1 MLPEDCFPVS
11 ENARENGRCVRRR
24 NSMAS
29 VTLKNVKKI
38 YPFNGDDAKKKKKKK
53 GEEAPEKKVNL
64 QITDKGVVA
73 VQEFSVDIKDK
84 EFIVLVGP
92 SGCGKSTTLRMIA
105 GLEEIFEGELYIG
118 DRLVNDVA
126 PKDRD
131 IAMVFQNYA
140 LYPHMTVYENM
151 AFALKLRHAPKDE
164 IDKKVKEAAEIL
176 DITQYLGRK
185 PKALSGGQ
193 RQRVAIGRA
202 IVRDPQVMLMDEPL
216 SNLDAKL
223 RNQMRAEIIKLRERI
238 NTTFIYVTHDQT
250 EAMTLGDRIVIMKDG
265 FIQQIG
271 TPQEVFNHPYNLFV
285 ATFIGTPQMNMFENA
300 KLVKV
305 DGKYA
310 VQLDNQT
317 VVLSDEKQAKLAANN
332 VAEQDVVL
340 GVRPEHIELTA
351 GGIEGKVD
359 VSEMMG
365 STVHLHVTSM
375 GRDVVLVVSTMNMTG
390 AEVAALSSGSTVHFS
405 FPGQVCHIFSKE
417 TGINL
422 EACF

>member
-1 MLPEDCFPVS
+1 
-11 ENARENGRCVRRR
+11 
-24 NSMAS
+24 MAS
-29 VTLKNVKKI
+29 LTLKNIKKI
-38 YPFNGDDAKKKKKKK
+38 YPFSGDDTKKKKKKK
-53 GEEAPEKKVNL
+53 GEEQEEKKVNL

-73 VQEFSVDIKDK
+73 VQEFNLEIKDK

-105 GLEEIFEGELYIG
+105 GLEEISEGELYIG

-140 LYPHMTVYENM
+140 LYPHMTVYDNL
-151 AFALKLRHAPKDE
+151 AFALKLRHTPKDE

-202 IVRDPQVMLMDEPL
+202 IVRNPQVMLMDEPL

-271 TPQEVFNHPYNLFV
+271 TPQEVFSHPYNLFV
-285 ATFIGTPQMNMFENA
+285 AGFIGTPQMNMFDA
-300 KLVKV
+300 KLVKNN
-305 DGKYA
+305 GKYA
-310 VQLDNQT
+310 VQLGNLT
-317 VVLSDEKQAKLAANN
+317 VELSDEKQAALAKNN

-340 GVRPEHIELTA
+340 GVRPEHITLSDD
-351 GGIEGKVD
+351 GIDARVD
-359 VSEMMG
+359 VHEMMG
-365 STVHLHVTSM
+365 STVHLHVTAM
-375 GRDVVLVVSTMNMTG
+375 GRDVVLVVSTMDMTP
-390 AEVAALSSGSTVHFS
+390 AQIAALANGASVKFKFHGN
-405 FPGQVCHIFSKE
+405 VCHVFNKE

-422 EACF
+422 EA

>member
-1 MLPEDCFPVS
+1 
-11 ENARENGRCVRRR
+11 
-24 NSMAS
+24 MAS
-29 VTLKNVKKI
+29 LTLKNIKKI
-38 YPFNGDDAKKKKKKK
+38 YPLSGDDAKKAKKKKK
-53 GEEAPEKKVNL
+53 DEVVDEEKKVNL
-64 QITDKGVVA
+64 QVTDKGVVA
-73 VQEFSVDIKDK
+73 VQEFNLDIHDK

-105 GLEEIFEGELYIG
+105 GLEEISEGELYIG

-131 IAMVFQNYA
+131 IAMVFQSYA
-140 LYPHMTVYENM
+140 LYPHMTVYDNM
-151 AFALKLRHAPKDE
+151 AFALKLKHAPKAE
-164 IDKKVKEAAEIL
+164 IDKKVREAAEIL

-202 IVRDPQVMLMDEPL
+202 IVRDPKVMLMDEPL

-265 FIQQIG
+265 FVQQVG

-285 ATFIGTPQMNMFENA
+285 AGFIGTPQMNFFDA
-300 KLVKV
+300 KLVKNN
-305 DGKYA
+305 GKYA
-310 VQLDNQT
+310 VELGDLT
-317 VVLSDEKQAKLAANN
+317 VELSEEKQANLAKNGVEAQ
-332 VAEQDVVL
+332 EIVL
-340 GVRPEHIELTA
+340 GVRPEHIELA
-351 GGIEGKVD
+351 QSGINGKVD

-365 STVHLHVTSM
+365 SSVHLHVSALD
-375 GRDVVLVVSTMNMTG
+375 RDVVLVVSTMNMTG
-390 AEVAALSSGSTVHFS
+390 AEVAALANGNPVTFNFAGH
-405 FPGQVCHIFSKE
+405 VCHVFNKE

-422 EACF
+422 EA

>member
-1 MLPEDCFPVS
+1 
-11 ENARENGRCVRRR
+11 
-24 NSMAS
+24 MAS
-29 VTLKNVKKI
+29 LTLKNIKKV
-38 YPFNGDDAKKKKKKK
+38 YPFNGDDAKKAKKRKK
-53 GEEAPEKKVNL
+53 GDEPEKKKANL
-64 QITDKGVVA
+64 QITDEGVVA
-73 VQEFSVDIKDK
+73 VQKFNLEIADK

-105 GLEEIFEGELYIG
+105 GLEDITGGELYIG
-118 DRLVNDVA
+118 NRLVNDVP

-140 LYPHMTVYENM
+140 LYPHMTVYDNM

-202 IVRDPQVMLMDEPL
+202 IVRNPQVMLMDEPL

-223 RNQMRAEIIKLRERI
+223 RNQMRAEIIKLRQRI

-285 ATFIGTPQMNMFENA
+285 ATFIGTPQMNLFENA
-300 KLVKV
+300 ELVKEN
-305 DGKYA
+305 GKYA
-310 VQLDNQT
+310 VKLEGLT
-317 VVLSDEKQAKLAANN
+317 VELSEAKQAALAKNN
-332 VAEQDVVL
+332 VAPQPVVL
-340 GVRPEHIELTA
+340 GVRPEHIELSST
-351 GGIEGKVD
+351 GIDAKVD

-365 STVHLHVTSM
+365 SSVHLHVTAM
-375 GRDVVLVVSTMNMTG
+375 GRDVVLVVSTMNMTP
-390 AEVAALSSGSTVHFS
+390 AEVASLTTGAAVKFDFAGH
-405 FPGQVCHIFSKE
+405 VCHVFSKE

-422 EACF
+422 EA